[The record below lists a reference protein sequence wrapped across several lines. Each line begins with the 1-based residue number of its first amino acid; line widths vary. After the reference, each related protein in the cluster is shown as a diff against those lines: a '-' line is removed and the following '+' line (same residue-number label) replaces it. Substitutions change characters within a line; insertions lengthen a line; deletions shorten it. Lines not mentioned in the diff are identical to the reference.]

1 VVLVGLS
8 LKTKIIVAAI
18 VGLIVVVS
26 VLSVAFVWFYL
37 STTQKD
43 KVPLAYEGQM
53 IMIENCTYATMS
65 VNFEVDSGVF
75 YDCVATVT
83 YTANNG
89 SQVQITKDLGLLSV
103 GSNGMG
109 AGFQLTDYPSDKP
122 FLVSFSN
129 SNPLPNVQ
137 IDAYG
142 YTKP

>member
-1 VVLVGLS
+1 MQ
-8 LKTKIIVAAI
+8 TKILVVVI
-18 VGLIVVVS
+18 VGLILAVS

-37 STTQKD
+37 STTQRE

-53 IMIENCTYATMS
+53 IMIENSTYATMA
-65 VNFEVDSGVF
+65 VNFKVDKGVR

-83 YTANNG
+83 YTATNG
-89 SQVQITKDLGLLSV
+89 SQVQITKELGLLSV
-103 GSNGMG
+103 STNGMG
-109 AGFQLTDYPSDKP
+109 TGFQLMEYSSENP

-129 SNPLPNVQ
+129 NNPLPNVH

>member
-1 VVLVGLS
+1 M
-8 LKTKIIVAAI
+8 KTKSIGIAIVA
-18 VGLIVVVS
+18 LILAVS

-53 IMIENCTYATMS
+53 IMIENSTYATMS
-65 VNFEVDSGVF
+65 VNFKVDSGVL
-75 YDCVATVT
+75 YNYVVTIT

-89 SQVQITKDLGLLSV
+89 SLVQITKDMGLLNV
-103 GSNGMG
+103 NTNNMG
-109 AGFQLTDYPSDKP
+109 TGFQLTDYPADKP

-129 SNPLPNVQ
+129 NNPLPNVK
-137 IDAYG
+137 IDGYG

>member
-1 VVLVGLS
+1 M
-8 LKTKIIVAAI
+8 KIKIIVVAVVA
-18 VGLIVVVS
+18 LILAVS
-26 VLSVAFVWFYL
+26 VLSVAFIWFYL

-53 IMIENCTYATMS
+53 IMIENCTYATMA
-65 VNFEVDSGVF
+65 VNFKVDIGVR
-75 YDCVATVT
+75 YDCTATVT
-83 YTANNG
+83 YTASNG
-89 SQVQITKDLGLLSV
+89 SQVEITKELGLLSV
-103 GSNGMG
+103 SSNGMG
-109 AGFQLTDYPSDKP
+109 TGFQLTDYPSDKP

>member
-1 VVLVGLS
+1 M
-8 LKTKIIVAAI
+8 KTKIIVIAI
-18 VGLIVVVS
+18 VALILAVS

-37 STTQKD
+37 SATQKD
-43 KVPLAYEGQM
+43 KLSLAYEGQM

-65 VNFEVDSGVF
+65 LNVKVDSGVR

-83 YTANNG
+83 YTPSNG
-89 SQVQITKDLGLLSV
+89 SQLQITKDLGLLSV

-109 AGFQLTDYPSDKP
+109 AGFQLTDYPSDHP

-129 SNPLPNVQ
+129 DNPLPNVQ